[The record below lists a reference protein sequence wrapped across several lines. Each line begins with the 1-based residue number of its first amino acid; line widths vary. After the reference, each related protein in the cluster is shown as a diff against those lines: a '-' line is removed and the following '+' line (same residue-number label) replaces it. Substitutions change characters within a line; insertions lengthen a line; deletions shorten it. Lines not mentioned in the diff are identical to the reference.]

1 MKHFAGLLIGLLV
14 GIVGAIL
21 YTQSLPP
28 EEGSLQEQAEQLGAA
43 LKKAESRIAALE
55 GEGKT
60 GRPGRTMRDSLR
72 SIAEDI
78 RAGRDVDLDRVF
90 DAAKPWMRDLAP
102 IFDRIR
108 VRDQK
113 RAFDTRIGQLSRE
126 YNLTE
131 QKQVELAKWFE
142 QRADDN
148 AKRFNEVVNS
158 DHTGLEDLIRASRE
172 MEEKADI
179 DGFMESTLVGDDL
192 ARYQSDRLLQRVEAV
207 QAEADRKV
215 QRLHNLVQLDED
227 QKDQVFGL
235 MARGS
240 KEFDP
245 SMQFEGLE
253 GDTTRLV
260 PGQDREA
267 AIAAVLRPE
276 QAQILANHQAQRRYR
291 AEEDLRQLGLS
302 LPPDWDL
309 YDEDDF

>member
-43 LKKAESRIAALE
+43 LKKAKSRIAALE

>member
-1 MKHFAGLLIGLLV
+1 MKQFAGLLLGLLV
-14 GIVGAIL
+14 GIAGAIL

-28 EEGSLQEQAEQLGAA
+28 EEGSLQEQTEMLQAT
-43 LKKAESRIAALE
+43 LKKAEIRIAALE
-55 GEGKT
+55 GEGRT
-60 GRPGRTMRDSLR
+60 GKPGRTMRDNMR

-113 RAFDTRIGQLSRE
+113 RRFDSRIGEFSRK

-131 QKQVELAKWFE
+131 SQQEALAKKFE
-142 QRADDN
+142 EQAEEN
-148 AKRFNEVVNS
+148 ARRFNDVVNS
-158 DHTGLEDLIRASRE
+158 DHSGLEDLIRASRE
-172 MEEKADI
+172 MEEGQDI
-179 DGFMESTLVGDDL
+179 DALMESTLTGDAL
-192 ARYQSDRLLQRVEAV
+192 VRYKEDRLNERVEAV
-207 QAEADRKV
+207 QNEADRKM
-215 QRLHNLVQLDED
+215 QRLDNLVQLDET
-227 QKDQVFGL
+227 QKDEVFGL

-240 KEFDP
+240 EHFDP
-245 SMQFEGLE
+245 SMQFDGLE
-253 GDTTRLV
+253 GDTSRLA
-260 PGQDREA
+260 PGQSREE

-276 QAQILANHQAQRRYR
+276 QVEVLNNHRNQQRYK